1 VALPKTPP
9 AQIRLIIM
17 NRIGYI
23 IRSYPRLSQTFILN
37 EILALEE
44 LGVQLHLFPST
55 DPREP
60 VVQAQAAEV
69 RAPVEYLE
77 QATARGRMPALGTHL
92 RAALASPIR
101 YIKTVSYVLR
111 HTELDEGYTAAS
123 RWECLAEALHLAGRL
138 RQLRSAGQP
147 IDHLHAHF
155 AHDPTLIALLAH
167 KLTGISYSFTAHARD
182 LFQIPQ
188 AALTE
193 RIAAASAVITC
204 CAANLDYLNESAATP
219 DRGKIRLIH
228 HGVDLRGFQPAGGQ
242 ELGDGGWEHHTGPQT
257 PSPNP
262 HPLILSVGRL
272 VEKKGFPDLL
282 LALGQLKRRGL
293 SFRCAIYGE
302 GPLSGELAAT
312 IERLDL
318 RDEVVLPGAVAQR
331 DLIPV
336 FQQADIFALAPFV
349 TEDGDRDG
357 VPNVLVEAMA
367 CGLPVVSTAVSGIPE
382 LVAHERNGLLVAPHD
397 PEALADALAE
407 LINDRERRARL
418 GAEARRT
425 VVEHFDLRAAARELV
440 GLFER
445 GPANVGKP
453 VSSGWRQ
460 AFRRL
465 V

>member
-1 VALPKTPP
+1 MV
-9 AQIRLIIM
+9 M

-44 LGVQLHLFPST
+44 LGVQLHLFPIT

-60 VVQAQAAEV
+60 VVQAQASEV
-69 RAPVEYLE
+69 RAPVEYLD
-77 QATARGRMPALGTHL
+77 QAIDHGRIGTFAAHL
-92 RAALASPIR
+92 RAALAAPIR
-101 YIKTVSYVLR
+101 YVKTVAYVRR

-123 RWECLAEALHLAGRL
+123 RWECLAEALHLADRL

-155 AHDPTLIALLAH
+155 AHDPTLIALLVH

-188 AALTE
+188 PALTE
-193 RIAAASAVITC
+193 RIAAANAVITC
-204 CAANLDYLNESAATP
+204 CAANLDYLHESAAAP

-228 HGVDLRGFQPAGGQ
+228 HGVDLRGFQPAGGW
-242 ELGDGGWEHHTGPQT
+242 ELGDGGWDGHTSPQLPT
-257 PSPNP
+257 PNSQ
-262 HPLILSVGRL
+262 PLILSVGRL

-282 LALGQLKRRGL
+282 LALGQLKRRGR

-302 GPLSGELAAT
+302 GPIYAELAAM
-312 IERLDL
+312 IEQLELHDRVEL
-318 RDEVVLPGAVAQR
+318 RGAVAQR
-331 DLIPV
+331 DLIPI

-382 LVAHERNGLLVAPHD
+382 LVVHDRNGLLVAPHNPD
-397 PEALADALAE
+397 ALAEALAE
-407 LINDRERRARL
+407 LIDDSARRAQL

-425 VVEHFDLRAAARELV
+425 VVEHFDLRAAARELTS
-440 GLFER
+440 LFEP
-445 GPANVGKP
+445 GLADANRP
-453 VSSGWRQ
+453 ESGSWQR
-460 AFRRL
+460 AIKRL
-465 V
+465 VGTGS

>member
-1 VALPKTPP
+1 MTT
-9 AQIRLIIM
+9 
-17 NRIGYI
+17 IGYI

-44 LGVQLHLFPST
+44 VGAQLHLFPIT

-69 RAPVEYLE
+69 RAPVEYLD
-77 QATARGRMPALGTHL
+77 QATKQSRTATLAAHL
-92 RAALASPIR
+92 RAALAAPVH
-101 YIKTVSYVLR
+101 YVKALTYVLR
-111 HTELDEGYTAAS
+111 HSELDEGYTAAS
-123 RWECLAEALHLAGRL
+123 RWECFTEALHLAGRL

-147 IDHLHAHF
+147 LDHLHAHF
-155 AHDPTLIALLAH
+155 AHDPTLIALLTH

-188 AALTE
+188 SALTE

-204 CAANLDYLNESAATP
+204 CAANLDYLNKSAAAP

-228 HGVDLRGFQPAGGQ
+228 HGVDLRGFQPAGG
-242 ELGDGGWEHHTGPQT
+242 LGMGDGEWDAHT
-257 PSPNP
+257 SPHPLSPIP

-282 LALGQLKRRGL
+282 LALGQLKQRGR

-302 GPLSGELAAT
+302 GPLYGELTAM

-318 RDEVVLPGAVAQR
+318 HDEVRLPGAVAQR

-382 LVAHERNGLLVAPHD
+382 LVAPALTGRPAAP
-397 PEALADALAE
+397 
-407 LINDRERRARL
+407 
-418 GAEARRT
+418 
-425 VVEHFDLRAAARELV
+425 
-440 GLFER
+440 
-445 GPANVGKP
+445 
-453 VSSGWRQ
+453 
-460 AFRRL
+460 
-465 V
+465 